1 MSQYLFKHFSRPGI
15 TPPPPEN
22 CQHVMGIGTVVV
34 TGMVVVMIIG
44 MVVMMTVVGG
54 WKYTESSFTIH
65 RVAFVIRSTFT
76 VWHTLFSQVDNV

>member
-22 CQHVMGIGTVVV
+22 CQHVMGIG
-34 TGMVVVMIIG
+34 MVVVMTG
-44 MVVMMTVVGG
+44 MMVVFGMMMTVVGG
-54 WKYTESSFTIH
+54 CKNTESSFTIR

-76 VWHTLFSQVDNV
+76 VCHTLFSQVDEV